1 MKLSRHSKI
10 LDLISKYNIDTQE
23 ELARRL
29 SEDGYNVT
37 QATVSR
43 DIKNLKLVK
52 VLDDKGVYKYA
63 QSGSKD
69 TTASDKNLNS
79 ILVNS
84 VVKVDSALNIV
95 VIKTHS
101 GMAQA
106 VGYVIDSLG
115 LDEILGCV
123 AGDDTILCVTRTE
136 KVANHLADKINLM
149 VKSWLLKGLL
159 NNAF

>member
-23 ELARRL
+23 ELAKRL
-29 SEDGYNVT
+29 SEAGYNVT

-52 VLDDKGVYKYA
+52 VLDDSGVYKYA
-63 QSGSKD
+63 QSGTKE
-69 TTASDKNLNS
+69 ASVAEKNFNS

-84 VVKVDSALNIV
+84 VTAVDFALNTV
-95 VIKTHS
+95 VVKTHA

-106 VGYVIDSLG
+106 AGFVIDSLG

-123 AGDDTILCVTRTE
+123 AGDDTIICVTKSE
-136 KVANHLADKINLM
+136 KTASHLVDKINLL
-149 VKSWLLKGLL
+149 VKS
-159 NNAF
+159 

>member
-23 ELARRL
+23 ELAKRL

-52 VLDDKGVYKYA
+52 VLDDTGVYKYA
-63 QSGSKD
+63 QSGTKD
-69 TTASDKNLNS
+69 ATASEKNLNS

-84 VVKVDSALNIV
+84 VVDVDYALNTV
-95 VIKTHS
+95 VIKTHA

-115 LDEILGCV
+115 LEEILGCV
-123 AGDDTILCVTRTE
+123 AGDDTILCVTKTE
-136 KVANHLADKINLM
+136 KMAAHLAEKINLM
-149 VKSWLLKGLL
+149 VKG
-159 NNAF
+159 

>member
-29 SEDGYNVT
+29 AEDGYNVT

-43 DIKNLKLVK
+43 DIKDLKLVK
-52 VLDDKGVYKYA
+52 VLDNSGVYKYA
-63 QSGSKD
+63 QSGAKEI
-69 TTASDKNLNS
+69 TASDKNLNS

-84 VVKVDSALNIV
+84 VIRVDCAVNIV

-106 VGYVIDSLG
+106 VGYVIDSHG
-115 LDEILGCV
+115 FEEILGCV
-123 AGDDTILCVTRTE
+123 AGDDTIICVTKTE
-136 KVANHLADKINLM
+136 KAANYLADKLNLM
-149 VKSWLLKGLL
+149 VKS
-159 NNAF
+159 

>member
-1 MKLSRHSKI
+1 MKISRHSKI
-10 LDLISKYNIDTQE
+10 LELIGKYNIDTQE
-23 ELARRL
+23 ELAKRL

-52 VLDDKGVYKYA
+52 VLDDSGVYKYA
-63 QSGSKD
+63 QSGSKESS
-69 TTASDKNLNS
+69 ASDKNLNS

-84 VVKVDSALNIV
+84 VVSVDFAMNTV
-95 VIKTHS
+95 VIKTHA

-106 VGYVIDSLG
+106 VGYVLDSLG

-123 AGDDTILCVTRTE
+123 AGDDTIICVTRSE
-136 KVANHLADKINLM
+136 KTAGYLSDKINLL
-149 VKSWLLKGLL
+149 VK
-159 NNAF
+159 A

>member
-43 DIKNLKLVK
+43 DIKDLKLVK
-52 VLDDKGVYKYA
+52 VLDDSGVYKYA
-63 QSGSKD
+63 QGGSKESS
-69 TTASDKNLNS
+69 ASDKNLNS

-84 VVKVDSALNIV
+84 VISVEYALNTV

-106 VGYVIDSLG
+106 VGFIIDSTG
-115 LDEILGCV
+115 FDEVLGCV
-123 AGDDTILCVTRTE
+123 AGDDTIFCVVRDE
-136 KVANHLADKINLM
+136 KSALQLTAHIKR
-149 VKSWLLKGLL
+149 LL
-159 NNAF
+159 

>member
-23 ELARRL
+23 ELAKRL
-29 SEDGYNVT
+29 SEAGYNVT

-52 VLDDKGVYKYA
+52 VLDDSGIYKYA
-63 QSGSKD
+63 QSGSKE
-69 TTASDKNLNS
+69 ASATEKNLNS

-84 VVKVDSALNIV
+84 VVTVEYALNTV
-95 VIKTHS
+95 VIKTHA

-106 VGYVIDSLG
+106 VGFVVDSLG
-115 LDEILGCV
+115 FDEILGCV
-123 AGDDTILCVTRTE
+123 AGDDTIICVTRSE
-136 KVANHLADKINLM
+136 KMAENLTDKIKLL
-149 VKSWLLKGLL
+149 VKG
-159 NNAF
+159 